1 MIELIGLVIVVI
13 GMWGSFYLGSRREHE
28 KIFEGGRNLVP
39 ESMDIPD
46 EVTEEEYQKA
56 LKDHNWSISDEREDT
71 ESETG

>member
-13 GMWGSFYLGSRREHE
+13 GMWGAFYLGSRKEAE
-28 KIFEGGRNLVP
+28 KIFESEKNLVP

-56 LKDHNWSISDEREDT
+56 LKEHNWSISGEREDT
-71 ESETG
+71 EPETG